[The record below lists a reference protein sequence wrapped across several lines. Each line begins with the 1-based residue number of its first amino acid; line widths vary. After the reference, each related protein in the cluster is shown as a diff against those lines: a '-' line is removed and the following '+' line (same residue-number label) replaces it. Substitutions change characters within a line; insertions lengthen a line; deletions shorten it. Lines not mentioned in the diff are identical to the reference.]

1 MKLEL
6 VNLTPHAITAAG
18 QTIAPSGRIARVSVT
33 RHPAGNVN
41 GIPLFRP
48 KFGAVEGLPAP
59 DAGKL
64 HIVSALVRTHPDV
77 AGRRD
82 VASPGA
88 LTRDET
94 GAITGC
100 DGFDVNPL

>member
-1 MKLEL
+1 MKLEI

-18 QTIAPSGRIARVSVT
+18 ETIAPSGNVARVSVT
-33 RHPAGNVN
+33 RHPAGIVN

-48 KFGAVEGLPAP
+48 AFGAVEGLPEY
-59 DAGKL
+59 DGSKL
-64 HIVSALVRTHPDV
+64 FIVSALVRTHPDV
-77 AGRRD
+77 ADRRD

-88 LTRDET
+88 LIRDET

-100 DGFDVNPL
+100 DGFDLNTL